1 MLPTGLVSMTFRLS
15 ADLPAALVR
24 ASADR
29 KVRQQQ
35 PSTQQAIVAEA
46 VQQWLRAQGFLP

>member
-35 PSTQQAIVAEA
+35 PSPQQAIVAEA